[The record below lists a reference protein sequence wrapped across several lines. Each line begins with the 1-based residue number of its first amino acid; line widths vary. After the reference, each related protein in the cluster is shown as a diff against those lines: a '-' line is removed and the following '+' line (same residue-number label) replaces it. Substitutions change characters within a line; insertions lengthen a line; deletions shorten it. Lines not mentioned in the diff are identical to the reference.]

1 MGSECRAEFKTGRA
15 VVFGEKKRMKIRGK
29 QHCTA
34 VVLSA
39 GQGKRMG
46 TSMQKQYIELQR
58 KPVITHT
65 LSAFQDSDI
74 IDDVILVVGAGQE
87 KYVREEIVQRNHFT
101 KVREMVPGGEERYA
115 SVWCGLKAFR
125 DGGYCD
131 GYPENYI
138 FIHDGAR
145 PFVSEEILER
155 AYETV
160 CVHRACVAGMPSKD
174 TVKLVDDG
182 LLAVSTPQRK
192 YVWAVQTPQ
201 VFEASLIIE
210 AYSRL
215 MREEYINVTDDAMV
229 VEQMMDIPVKLFEG
243 SYENIKITTPEDL
256 DIARLF
262 LSRRA
267 DQKT

>member
-1 MGSECRAEFKTGRA
+1 MLFRS
-15 VVFGEKKRMKIRGK
+15 
-29 QHCTA
+29 
-34 VVLSA
+34 
-39 GQGKRMG
+39 
-46 TSMQKQYIELQR
+46 LQR

-87 KYVREEIVQRNHFT
+87 KYVREEIVRRNHFT

-229 VEQMMDIPVKLFEG
+229 VERMMDIPVKLFEG